1 MNIFLVSN
9 PKHASTEESLL
20 TNSGGSPKTED
31 GSTNSF
37 EAALGA
43 SSPTTPRSPILA
55 AKKGDGK
62 NAAFTPTLSKGNL
75 AATPRQ
81 HAATPA
87 PQKHASVLLAK
98 NESDGKNAVFTPT
111 LSEGN
116 LAAAPRQR
124 TATTAPQTGTSRGAE
139 NSEPTDIGAD
149 VADGGDTG
157 QEVVEE
163 DSKTESDQ
171 RITRRVQLPV
181 LEINQATAQLVIAE
195 LPKVEISLI
204 PIVPVSG
211 SGKESLQAEA
221 SQDRLIDGINSSG
234 QNDRSHPEVI
244 APENLPQLGSAFE
257 SDLLKSSEAREPRL
271 STIQLPEPR
280 TVRNDFATDRP
291 ISPKADAA
299 TAQLR
304 AEKTIDQVIK
314 PSVELPVVQAGQ
326 PSSST
331 IQLSE
336 AKTVR
341 NDLGTDRPISPKASA
356 ATAQLRAEKTIDQVI
371 KPSVELPVVQAGQ
384 PSLKTSQMRAGQTI
398 EPSSNFDVGQ
408 AGQPTPT
415 ATNYPEAAVV
425 TSNAVAE
432 QSLLTKAHSTVAQFG
447 NQKLADQAIKPATAE
462 AAVEVPSTSEESQVP
477 EPRSAVENS
486 SIPDRN
492 NLASAPLDRKT
503 ILHKSNPDS
512 LEQPAGIP
520 EAPVEV
526 VKSASPKRVNLPLS
540 NPSRPSR
547 TAESP
552 MAEALRR
559 SPVMQ
564 SVAQFGIAA
573 RQAAIL
579 DGRPVG
585 STIPSEA
592 QVDALSSGILQT
604 GVLGDERS
612 NQRGQPLGN
621 SPVLTR
627 NTHLSSQNSTQRS
640 SKNFSP
646 SVDRSSFSAIP
657 SVQDAAKAEIKRTTS
672 VSLSPSIIAPEVK
685 TEIVPLA
692 TQDRSA
698 VADASSQNI
707 GYQRQVASSIPR
719 RSSQELGNPN
729 SASEPSRQA
738 LSQTDSSSA
747 IAKEVVASP
756 GILAEVQSRTGI
768 PLTEPKPSE
777 VSDSGKKLRELPQL
791 SSKPETVITKGE
803 SKPGEL
809 KVGIQT
815 KADSVNQS
823 SMTSTSVHGPTI
835 LQSAE
840 PLTPSNL
847 KLAEQP
853 NRDLNPA
860 LERPLT
866 GPDAG
871 ESRSSEDAQFGSSD
885 RGKDESAM
893 DAPSE
898 TVVGAQESKD
908 YSSATRRNVDSGI
921 ESTEVSSVSMRAH
934 LLERQA
940 AVSKSHSSRGGT
952 VDAEQ
957 GSAMAL
963 RANSETGIE
972 MLGKN
977 VPSVGN
983 IDSAL
988 RPYEPTLSS
997 AGSRLVMPELISQ
1010 RVQDASAFYNL
1021 SSNNEGQKVSEPGAM
1036 EFGESVRVAAAKLV
1050 DHVWSAVEK
1059 FHATSQQDWVVSIR
1073 PDRETH
1079 LNLKLKLQDNQ
1090 VHVHATLES
1099 GNWGAVAPHWP
1110 ELQAVLAERGIQ
1122 LKPLEAGSGQNSL
1135 PQQQLNQFGSG
1146 GNEHRQTTADRAYAR
1161 EFLDL
1166 TRDLARPSAEPQKTA
1181 TTRTSSRPNQVLE
1194 TWA

>member
-9 PKHASTEESLL
+9 PKHASTEGSLL
-20 TNSGGSPKTED
+20 TSSGGSPKTED
-31 GSTNSF
+31 GSTSSF

-43 SSPTTPRSPILA
+43 SSPTTPRIPVVVAKRNDDKNAASTPTLA
-55 AKKGDGK
+55 KGNLATTPRQRSTTPAPQKDDSVLVAKKGDGK
-62 NAAFTPTLSKGNL
+62 NATLPPTLSKGNL
-75 AATPRQ
+75 AA
-81 HAATPA
+81 
-87 PQKHASVLLAK
+87 
-98 NESDGKNAVFTPT
+98 
-111 LSEGN
+111 
-116 LAAAPRQR
+116 APRQR
-124 TATTAPQTGTSRGAE
+124 AATTAPQTGTSGELE
-139 NSEPTDIGAD
+139 NSELTDVSAD

-157 QEVVEE
+157 QDLVDE
-163 DSKTESDQ
+163 DSNTESDQ

-181 LEINQATAQLVIAE
+181 LELSQAAAQLVIAE

-211 SGKESLQAEA
+211 SGKENLQTEA
-221 SQDRLIDGINSSG
+221 SQDSVIGGINSSG
-234 QNDRSHPEVI
+234 QNNRSHPEVI
-244 APENLPQLGSAFE
+244 ARENLPQLGSAFE
-257 SDLLKSSEAREPRL
+257 SDLLKSSEAGEPRS

-280 TVRNDFATDRP
+280 TLRNDLGDDRP
-291 ISPKADAA
+291 IFQKANAA

-304 AEKTIDQVIK
+304 AEKTMDQVIK
-314 PSVELPVVQAGQ
+314 PSVEF
-326 PSSST
+326 
-331 IQLSE
+331 
-336 AKTVR
+336 
-341 NDLGTDRPISPKASA
+341 
-356 ATAQLRAEKTIDQVI
+356 
-371 KPSVELPVVQAGQ
+371 PVVQAGQ
-384 PSLKTSQMRAGQTI
+384 PSLKTSQKLAGQTI
-398 EPSSNFDVGQ
+398 EPSSNFEVGE
-408 AGQPTPT
+408 AGQPNLT
-415 ATNYPEAAVV
+415 ATNYPEPAVV
-425 TSNAVAE
+425 SSNTVAG
-432 QSLLTKAHSTVAQFG
+432 QSLPTKA
-447 NQKLADQAIKPATAE
+447 
-462 AAVEVPSTSEESQVP
+462 ESQVP
-477 EPRSAVENS
+477 EPPSAVENN
-486 SIPDRN
+486 SIPDTN
-492 NLASAPLDRKT
+492 NLASAPLDKKT
-503 ILHKSNPDS
+503 IIHKSNPDS
-512 LEQPAGIP
+512 LKQPAGIP
-520 EAPVEV
+520 EAAVEV
-526 VKSASPKRVNLPLS
+526 VKPASPKRVNLPLP

-579 DGRPVG
+579 DGRPIG

-612 NQRGQPLGN
+612 NQRGQQLGN
-621 SPVLTR
+621 SPVFTG
-627 NTHLSSQNSTQRS
+627 NTQSSSQNPTERS

-646 SVDRSSFSAIP
+646 SVDRSNLPATP
-657 SVQDAAKAEIKRTTS
+657 SVDDAAKADVKRTTS
-672 VSLSPSIIAPEVK
+672 VGSSPSTIAPEVK
-685 TEIVPLA
+685 AEIGPLA
-692 TQDRSA
+692 TQNRA
-698 VADASSQNI
+698 AGADASSQNI
-707 GYQRQVASSIPR
+707 RYQRQVASSIPR

-729 SASEPSRQA
+729 PASEPSRQT

-747 IAKEVVASP
+747 IAKEVGASP

-768 PLTEPKPSE
+768 PLMEPKAPE
-777 VSDSGKKLRELPQL
+777 VSDSGKKLRGLSQL
-791 SSKPETVITKGE
+791 LSKPETVITKGE

-823 SMTSTSVHGPTI
+823 SVSSTSVLGPTI

-860 LERPLT
+860 FERPPT

-885 RGKDESAM
+885 RSKDESAM

-898 TVVGAQESKD
+898 TVLEAQESND
-908 YSSATRRNVDSGI
+908 FSSAIRRNVDSGV
-921 ESTEVSSVSMRAH
+921 ESTEVSSPSMRAH
-934 LLERQA
+934 SLERQA
-940 AVSKSHSSRGGT
+940 ALPKLHSSRGGT

-977 VPSVGN
+977 VPSFGS

-988 RPYEPTLSS
+988 RPYEPILSS
-997 AGSRLVMPELISQ
+997 AGSRLVKPELVSQ

-1036 EFGESVRVAAAKLV
+1036 EFGESVRVTATKLA

-1059 FHATSQQDWVVSIR
+1059 FHATSHQDWVVSIR
-1073 PDRETH
+1073 PDQETH

-1161 EFLDL
+1161 EFLDV
-1166 TRDLARPSAEPQKTA
+1166 TRDLARPSAEPKKTA